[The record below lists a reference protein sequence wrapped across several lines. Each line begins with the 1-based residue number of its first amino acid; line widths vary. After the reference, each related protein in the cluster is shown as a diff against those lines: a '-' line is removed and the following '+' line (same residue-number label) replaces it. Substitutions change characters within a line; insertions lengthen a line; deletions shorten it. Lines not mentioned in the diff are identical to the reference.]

1 VALRVF
7 EELAGNGLVLICTQ
21 AGAGR
26 LLLQQQVEEDVLV
39 YSFKAYI
46 NIN

>member
-7 EELAGNGLVLICTQ
+7 EELAGNGLVLICAQ

-26 LLLQQQVEEDVLV
+26 LLLQQQVGCDVLV
-39 YSFKAYI
+39 YSFREYI